1 MNSVQKNKN
10 ITRGAAILILI
21 FALLFFILASRF
33 FYIQATGKAEGEAL
47 AQIAQKK
54 YTRQST
60 IEGHRG
66 TIYDRR
72 GEPIAHDTGAYT
84 VVAILDENQTKNPK
98 DPKHVTD
105 SKKTAKQLA
114 PLLKMEEDQL
124 ENLLEKDS
132 FQVELGPGGRDINH
146 ELKRKIEKLEL
157 PGITFIRDAKRL
169 YPNGV
174 FASHILGYAQKDD
187 TGKIVGKMG
196 IEQVFNKQLTE
207 TDGYMKYQSARNGI
221 KLPDPKESIVPP
233 ENGDNVYLTIDEKI
247 QTFIEEAL
255 SRAEKEYDP
264 EQMMAVVVNA
274 KTGEILGMSSRPS
287 FNPNIRDITSYG
299 NPIVEGRYE
308 LGSTM
313 KIFTL
318 AAAIEEGA
326 YNGNELY
333 KSGSYK
339 IPEDPRPIRDHN
351 GGAGWGTITFDE
363 GFRRSSNVAI
373 AMLVN
378 ERLGTEAYLQY
389 LERFGFTKK
398 TEIDLPNEASS
409 RIVSKYTRDRIATAF
424 GQASAFSPIQQIQAA
439 TAIANEG
446 KMMKPYVIQKV
457 VDGTTGEVKREAEP
471 KMVGEPISKETSQ
484 KVLDILESVV
494 TADDGTG
501 KPYNI
506 EGYSVAGK
514 TGTAQITDK
523 NGRYQSGHGKNL
535 FSFLGFGP
543 ADDPS
548 LIVYVA
554 VKKPKLPVQ
563 ETGSAPTSM
572 VFNSVM
578 KNSLQYLKIEPEEQ
592 KEETNKSPKKVNQ
605 GAKINSYEDESI
617 TEAASILKK
626 QGFEPV
632 IIGKGSKV
640 VDQSPQADEFIL
652 KGEKVLLKSEGKL
665 NVPDLN
671 GWSYRDVIRL
681 SEFLDLQPSAV
692 GNGFVMEQNIPPNGT
707 IKKGDYLIVKLQSP
721 EEVLKKQKEESN
733 KKEED
738 KVDDEKQP
746 LD

>member
-1 MNSVQKNKN
+1 MNSTQKNKN
-10 ITRGAAILILI
+10 ITIGAAILTSI
-21 FALLFFILASRF
+21 FALLFFILGSRF

-72 GEPIAHDTGAYT
+72 GEPVAHDTGAYT
-84 VVAILDENQTKNPK
+84 VVAILDKNQTKNK
-98 DPKHVTD
+98 KEPKHVID
-105 SKKTAKQLA
+105 PEKTAQQLA
-114 PLLKMEEDQL
+114 PLLEMEEQKL
-124 ENLLEKDS
+124 ENLLTKDS
-132 FQVELGPGGRDINH
+132 FQVELGPGGRDISH
-146 ELKRKIEKLEL
+146 ELKRKIEELQL
-157 PGITFIRDAKRL
+157 PGITFVRDAKRL

-196 IEQVFNKQLTE
+196 IEQVFNKQLAE

-233 ENGDNVYLTIDEKI
+233 KNGDNVYLTIDEKI
-247 QTFIEEAL
+247 QTFVEEAL
-255 SRAEKEYDP
+255 SRAEKEYEP
-264 EQMMAVVVNA
+264 EQMMAVVANA

-333 KSGSYK
+333 KSGGYR
-339 IPEDPRPIRDHN
+339 IPEDPSRPIRDHN
-351 GGAGWGTITFDE
+351 RGAGWGTITFDE
-363 GFRRSSNVAI
+363 GIRRSSNVAI

-378 ERLGTEAYLQY
+378 ERIGTETYLQY

-398 TEIDLPNEASS
+398 TGIDLPNEASS
-409 RIVSKYTRDRIATAF
+409 RIVSKYVRDRITTAF
-424 GQASAFSPIQQIQAA
+424 GQGSAFSPIQQIQAA

-457 VDGTTGEVKREAEP
+457 VDGTTGEVKRETKP
-471 KMVGEPISKETSQ
+471 KLIGEPISKQTSK
-484 KVLDILESVV
+484 KVLDILETVV
-494 TADDGTG
+494 TEEDGTG

-506 EGYSVAGK
+506 EGYQVAGK
-514 TGTAQITDK
+514 TGTAQITDQ

-535 FSFLGFGP
+535 FSFLGFAP

-554 VKKPKLPVQ
+554 VKKPKLTLQ

-578 KNSLQYLKIEPEEQ
+578 KNSLQYLKIEPEEP
-592 KEETNKSPKKVNQ
+592 KEKNQTKSKVEH
-605 GAKINSYEDESI
+605 GSTVDSYIGQSV
-617 TEAASILKK
+617 TEATTKLKE
-626 QGFEPV
+626 QGLEPIV
-632 IIGKGSKV
+632 VGKGTKV
-640 VDQSPQADEFIL
+640 AEQSPNNDERML
-652 KGEKVLLKSEGKL
+652 KGQKVFIKTDSKL
-665 NVPDLN
+665 QVPDLT
-671 GWSYRDVIRL
+671 GWSYRDVLRL
-681 SEFLDLQPSAV
+681 SEFLELQPSAV
-692 GNGFVMEQNIPPNGT
+692 GNGFVIEQNIPVNGT
-707 IKKGDYLIVKLQSP
+707 IKKGDYLIVKLDSP
-721 EEVLKKQKEESN
+721 QKIAKVQQEKSNEEESD
-733 KKEED
+733 EED
-738 KVDDEKQP
+738 EKKP